1 MRRVSLS
8 SIRWMALLLCW
19 GLTSVA
25 HGAPTS
31 TVDLVMEDGVS
42 LRTDIYSVDGEL
54 APVILIRTPYHR
66 NSMQPVAEEIR
77 LQFNATIFV
86 QDVRGRGDSGGVD
99 SVFRDDAK
107 DGRETL
113 EWIELLGWSNGV
125 IASWGSSTLAITQML
140 MTPGATELYR
150 CQYTTVGT
158 HSIADQLVYRG
169 GVRRRETDDWLLS
182 QDTAGIIGQWDA
194 HPDPADPYWEPVSL
208 TDEKV
213 ATIQT
218 SGLHVSGWFDVALQ
232 GSIDYFSRI
241 QTGGGV
247 LAQGRQ
253 HLLVGPWT
261 HGGSNGELS
270 FPLST
275 IEESPL
281 PSLETAWRDGCLG
294 KNDALF
300 DDMPAVYLYVMG
312 ATEEA
317 EAPGNSW
324 EAFMEWPP
332 ASDTVGL
339 YLRENQLLSV
349 DPPLSTQPAASYTHD
364 PADPVPTVGGS
375 QLNPPSGPFD
385 QGTLE
390 AREDVAVF
398 TTDELVAPVE
408 IIGRVAGRL
417 WLSSPAMHS
426 QVVVRL
432 TDVYPDG
439 RSMLIAE
446 GLTRFQG
453 TGSFMPVDIDLW
465 STAMIFNTG
474 HRIRVS
480 ISGASSGVFEV
491 APEYYTAQI
500 SRSNSQPSR
509 LELPLRSGL
518 EGAAAPIQASETP
531 EPEPQPESEPDAGG
545 QADAGSEPDVGPT
558 DTSTSAPD
566 LATGE
571 TSLPTDSDGFV
582 SDTDAPSTGSGG
594 SSGGCAGGPVTP
606 TWCFAL
612 WALAL
617 ALRSRRREV

>member
-1 MRRVSLS
+1 
-8 SIRWMALLLCW
+8 
-19 GLTSVA
+19 
-25 HGAPTS
+25 
-31 TVDLVMEDGVS
+31 
-42 LRTDIYSVDGEL
+42 
-54 APVILIRTPYHR
+54 
-66 NSMQPVAEEIR
+66 
-77 LQFNATIFV
+77 
-86 QDVRGRGDSGGVD
+86 
-99 SVFRDDAK
+99 
-107 DGRETL
+107 
-113 EWIELLGWSNGV
+113 
-125 IASWGSSTLAITQML
+125 
-140 MTPGATELYR
+140 
-150 CQYTTVGT
+150 
-158 HSIADQLVYRG
+158 
-169 GVRRRETDDWLLS
+169 
-182 QDTAGIIGQWDA
+182 
-194 HPDPADPYWEPVSL
+194 
-208 TDEKV
+208 
-213 ATIQT
+213 
-218 SGLHVSGWFDVALQ
+218 
-232 GSIDYFSRI
+232 
-241 QTGGGV
+241 
-247 LAQGRQ
+247 
-253 HLLVGPWT
+253 
-261 HGGSNGELS
+261 
-270 FPLST
+270 
-275 IEESPL
+275 
-281 PSLETAWRDGCLG
+281 
-294 KNDALF
+294 
-300 DDMPAVYLYVMG
+300 
-312 ATEEA
+312 
-317 EAPGNSW
+317 
-324 EAFMEWPP
+324 MEWPP

-364 PADPVPTVGGS
+364 PADPVPTLGGS
-375 QLNPPSGPFD
+375 QLSPPSGPFD

-480 ISGASSGVFEV
+480 ISGASAGVFEV

-531 EPEPQPESEPDAGG
+531 EPEPQPESEPDAGS

-571 TSLPTDSDGFV
+571 TSLPTDSDGFL
-582 SDTDAPSTGSGG
+582 SDADAPSTDSGG

-617 ALRSRRREV
+617 GLRSRRREV